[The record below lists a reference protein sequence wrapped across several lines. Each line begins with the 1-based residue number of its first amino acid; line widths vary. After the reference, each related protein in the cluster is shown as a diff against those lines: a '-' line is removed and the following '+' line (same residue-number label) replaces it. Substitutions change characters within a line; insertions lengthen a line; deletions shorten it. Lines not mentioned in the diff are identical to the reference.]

1 MLNNT
6 PVPFLDLKAQYRT
19 IRDEVDT
26 AIAQVIENTSFIL
39 GEAVE
44 RFETAFATYC
54 GVQYSVGVDSGTS
67 AVELALRAYDIG
79 PGDEVITVANTFIA
93 TVLAISATGATPI
106 LVDIDPNTYNI
117 DPHAVEAAI
126 TSRTR
131 AIVPVHLYG
140 QPADM
145 DMLLRLAER
154 HHLVL
159 IEDACQAHGAVYK
172 GKRAGSLGHAAAFSF
187 YPGKNLGAYG
197 DGGAVVT
204 NDARTADRLR
214 MLRNYGQRQK
224 YHHES
229 VGYNRRLDSI
239 QAAVLD
245 VKLKYLDGWNQA
257 RREHAA
263 RLSQLLLEAD
273 VVTPQEATGAESV
286 WHLYVVRT
294 PDRSGLQQH
303 LNSRQIS
310 TGIHYPVPVH
320 LQPAYSS
327 LGYRRGDF
335 VVTERYADHILS
347 LPMYAELSHEQLM
360 RVAETIAEFELVAQG

>member
-26 AIAQVIENTSFIL
+26 AIAQVIESTSFIL

-67 AVELALRAYDIG
+67 AVELALRAHDIG
-79 PGDEVITVANTFIA
+79 LGDEVITVANTFIA

-117 DPHAVEAAI
+117 DVQAVEAAI

-145 DMLLRLAER
+145 DMLLKLAER
-154 HHLVL
+154 HNLVL

-204 NDARTADRLR
+204 NDPQTADRLR

-224 YHHES
+224 YHQES

-239 QAAVLD
+239 QAAVLG

-263 RLSQLLLEAD
+263 RLSHLLLEAD
-273 VVTPQEATGAESV
+273 VVTPQEANGAESV

-294 PDRSGLQQH
+294 PDRDGLQQH
-303 LNSRQIS
+303 LNKHQVS

-320 LQPAYSS
+320 LQPAYGS
-327 LGYRRGDF
+327 LGYRRGAF
-335 VVTERYADHILS
+335 PVTEQYADQILS
-347 LPMYAELSHEQLM
+347 LPMYAELSNEQLM
-360 RVAETIAEFELVAQG
+360 RLAETIAEFELVSQG